1 MISLQEVIE
10 SSGYNLNTVQDSI
23 WLLSK
28 QREFEELIDKANFI
42 FDQEQEKRDLAAEV
56 EYESHFPKD
65 EL

>member
-10 SSGYNLNTVQDSI
+10 SSGYNLDTLEDSI

-28 QREFEELIDKANFI
+28 QNEFAELVARAELVI
-42 FDQEQEKRDLAAEV
+42 DQEQEKRDLAAEV